1 MQINLGRGPGGANE
15 NCMRKKV
22 DKVPIAG
29 SENLIFHPPMGIP
42 PRHREWNFAVRWRI
56 YGSRRSVIFTLWTG
70 DGMCRHIDTLY
81 TAKDSALL
89 MGSLKVT
96 GHPNHSTT
104 QPSSH
109 PTIQLPIQPE
119 FFLKAKR
126 QHGWWWCVMIND
138 WWPES
143 GKTPQSGPGILIP
156 LVCISVYCL
165 PFIFAFVMS
174 WDLFECAPATRKMCG
189 KNHFLPIFS
198 RTFLSQSPSVSPY
211 GRYSMPICL
220 PLFICFPLL
229 LFPPKKKWSGAF
241 MNGHSVKYAWNKC
254 LNYECERVCVE
265 KLGRNME
272 RVPFDGGEGVEGNRF
287 LSRVHREWERLSVSF
302 NNAPLTV
309 CTHTFAYSFVICIK
323 GCF

>member
-104 QPSSH
+104 QPSNH

-174 WDLFECAPATRKMCG
+174 WDLFECAPAPERCAAR
-189 KNHFLPIFS
+189 I
-198 RTFLSQSPSVSPY
+198 TFSPSFQGPFSLNLLQCRHMGGTRCPFVCPCLFVFLCFFSPQKNGS
-211 GRYSMPICL
+211 GRA
-220 PLFICFPLL
+220 LL
-229 LFPPKKKWSGAF
+229 WMA
-241 MNGHSVKYAWNKC
+241 
-254 LNYECERVCVE
+254 
-265 KLGRNME
+265 
-272 RVPFDGGEGVEGNRF
+272 
-287 LSRVHREWERLSVSF
+287 
-302 NNAPLTV
+302 
-309 CTHTFAYSFVICIK
+309 IQ
-323 GCF
+323 